1 MLILS
6 RKLDESIII
15 NGEIELKI
23 ISIDDNRVR
32 LGIVAPQSY
41 EIHRKEVY
49 EKIQEE
55 NRSAANSTKSVEA
68 LKTFRISSDKKSD

>member
-32 LGIVAPQSY
+32 LGIVAPKNY
-41 EIHRKEVY
+41 EIHRKEIY
-49 EKIQEE
+49 DKIQEE
-55 NRSAANSTKSVEA
+55 NRSAANSVKQADA
-68 LKTFRISSDKKSD
+68 LKFLKINGNKKTD

>member
-6 RKLDESIII
+6 RKNEESIII

-32 LGIVAPQSY
+32 IGIQAPRNIQ
-41 EIHRKEVY
+41 IHRKEIY
-49 EKIQEE
+49 DQIMAE
-55 NRSAANSTKSVEA
+55 NRKATESSKD
-68 LKTFRISSDKKSD
+68 LKQMKDLLTISKKNPV